1 MATLTRRTRSTI
13 VKKPFLSLVL
23 LAIALIL
30 HRRSKNHSVVA
41 AFSFDPSFLDRFRAT
56 CPAHPSC
63 IGQFDPQLVSEVADS
78 QQQQQHVWVAVYRSS
93 TSQTN
98 NNKPSVFVRDEFFQ
112 AMTDAT
118 TTATTTTTTTT
129 TFSETTVM
137 AGLEAP
143 PAADSPSLL
152 LQGEKPVAIARLRPS
167 DDFEA
172 TWILDTMR
180 CSLRKEEQDETCD
193 GGSEYLE
200 ALAVGVDSLLLH
212 YLRETVP
219 TPQKTAAVVA
229 APIFEG
235 AIRTKATL
243 FSGKILE
250 ARGLQPVETLSKD
263 MATHVSAYDS
273 CLNFY
278 AHRTV
283 ATTTSATTA
292 TTATALSSSSS
303 KTSVALQI
311 VSLLGQLDRED
322 ELQKAAAGLAAA
334 PTTTNGKENEDGTTE
349 PEYDPFAG
357 FNSLNRR

>member
-1 MATLTRRTRSTI
+1 
-13 VKKPFLSLVL
+13 
-23 LAIALIL
+23 
-30 HRRSKNHSVVA
+30 
-41 AFSFDPSFLDRFRAT
+41 
-56 CPAHPSC
+56 
-63 IGQFDPQLVSEVADS
+63 VSEVADS
-78 QQQQQHVWVAVYRSS
+78 QQQNVWVAVYRSS

-118 TTATTTTTTTT
+118 TTTTTT
-129 TFSETTVM
+129 SETTVM

-143 PAADSPSLL
+143 PAAASPSLL

-219 TPQKTAAVVA
+219 TPQKAAAVVA

-278 AHRTV
+278 AQRTV
-283 ATTTSATTA
+283 ATTTTA
-292 TTATALSSSSS
+292 TNTALSSSYSSSS

-322 ELQKAAAGLAAA
+322 ELQKAAAGLGVA
-334 PTTTNGKENEDGTTE
+334 PTTTNDKENEDGTTE

>member
-1 MATLTRRTRSTI
+1 MATLTRRTRSAI
-13 VKKPFLSLVL
+13 LKQPFLSLVL
-23 LAIALIL
+23 LVTALIFPP
-30 HRRSKNHSVVA
+30 RSKTHSVVA
-41 AFSFDPSFLDRFRAT
+41 AFSFDHSFLDRFRAT

-63 IGQFDPQLVSEVADS
+63 IGQFDPLLVSEVADS
-78 QQQQQHVWVAVYRSS
+78 QQQHVWVAVYRSS
-93 TSQTN
+93 TSQSN
-98 NNKPSVFVRDEFFQ
+98 APSVFVRDEFFQ

-129 TFSETTVM
+129 TSETTVV

-143 PAADSPSLL
+143 PPAAASSLL
-152 LQGEKPVAIARLRPS
+152 LQREKPVAIARLRPS
-167 DDFEA
+167 DDYAA

-180 CSLRKEEQDETCD
+180 CSLRKEEQDEACD

-212 YLRETVP
+212 YLRENVSP
-219 TPQKTAAVVA
+219 PRKTAAIVA
-229 APIFEG
+229 PVFEG

-278 AHRTV
+278 AQRTV
-283 ATTTSATTA
+283 ATTTTTA
-292 TTATALSSSSS
+292 TTTTVLSSSSSSSSSS

-322 ELQKAAAGLAAA
+322 ELQKAAAGVLAAA
-334 PTTTNGKENEDGTTE
+334 PSTTNGKENENGATE

>member
-13 VKKPFLSLVL
+13 VKKPFLSLIL

-78 QQQQQHVWVAVYRSS
+78 QQQHVWVAVYRSS

-98 NNKPSVFVRDEFFQ
+98 NSKPSVFVRDEFFQ

-118 TTATTTTTTTT
+118 TTTTTT
-129 TFSETTVM
+129 SETTVM

-143 PAADSPSLL
+143 AAAAAASPSLL

-219 TPQKTAAVVA
+219 TPQTAAVDA

-278 AHRTV
+278 AQRTV
-283 ATTTSATTA
+283 ATTTTA
-292 TTATALSSSSS
+292 TNTALSSSSSSSS

-322 ELQKAAAGLAAA
+322 ELQKAAAGLGVA